1 MPELKT
7 FTRAEVAKH
16 NTENDCWIII
26 DGAVYNVTTFAQLHP
41 GGAQILIDLGGKD
54 VTGMFCLF
62 GIFIHSNLSYKDDFF
77 GLHRLEVLTKYAPR
91 LKIGQVEGEVSQVAL
106 QVPGDLSKI
115 PYGEPSFW
123 MGFKSPYFK

>member
-54 VTGMFCLF
+54 VTGILCLF
-62 GIFIHSNLSYKDDFF
+62 DALIRSNL
-77 GLHRLEVLTKYAPR
+77 LL
-91 LKIGQVEGEVSQVAL
+91 
-106 QVPGDLSKI
+106 
-115 PYGEPSFW
+115 
-123 MGFKSPYFK
+123 

>member
-62 GIFIHSNLSYKDDFF
+62 SVLIYSNLS
-77 GLHRLEVLTKYAPR
+77 L
-91 LKIGQVEGEVSQVAL
+91 
-106 QVPGDLSKI
+106 
-115 PYGEPSFW
+115 
-123 MGFKSPYFK
+123 